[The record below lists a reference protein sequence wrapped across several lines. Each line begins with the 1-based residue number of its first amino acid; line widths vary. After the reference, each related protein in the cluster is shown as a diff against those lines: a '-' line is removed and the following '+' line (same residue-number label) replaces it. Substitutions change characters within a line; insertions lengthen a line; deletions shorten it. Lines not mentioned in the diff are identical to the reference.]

1 MSKTT
6 AFNFVQNI
14 SRSIQNDRTISSII
28 LKGFEEI
35 GELSEEL
42 TIKYFKTYKQ
52 PGKDGVIGEAIDLLI
67 VVADLYYIVADKK
80 ELHHSLTHTPSSH
93 TDEIM
98 GFSEISL
105 AFNKVAHSVLNT
117 STSEDEN
124 LSQLAALFSMLYDFT
139 SSISDSQTIEETL
152 LNKLNKWN
160 SLYTTS

>member
-14 SRSIQNDRTISSII
+14 SRSIQNDRTISSIV

-67 VVADLYYIVADKK
+67 VVADLYYIVADK
-80 ELHHSLTHTPSSH
+80 
-93 TDEIM
+93 
-98 GFSEISL
+98 
-105 AFNKVAHSVLNT
+105 
-117 STSEDEN
+117 
-124 LSQLAALFSMLYDFT
+124 
-139 SSISDSQTIEETL
+139 
-152 LNKLNKWN
+152 
-160 SLYTTS
+160 